1 MATRKPPTERQDR
14 RPRLP
19 FSPIKP
25 VSEKWILERIRNALG
40 SGLSIRAENIC
51 MDIVRFVKNRE
62 APAHFTERAHMA
74 GVALPKTINALRK
87 CGNLSEG
94 ALNVVS
100 DITMNSNAPI
110 EMAGEILPPFIS
122 ALEKHNLSEQ
132 EFIEIFGK
140 VGKRI
145 GLAFNEKT
153 GGLNIG
159 QISHEVIPFKVSIPR
174 IIAGAK
180 NLKRDKDIPN
190 LNNLLAQHGI

>member
-1 MATRKPPTERQDR
+1 MATRKSTSKKKVR
-14 RPRLP
+14 RPNVP
-19 FSPIKP
+19 VSAIIP
-25 VSEKWILERIRNALG
+25 VSEEWILERIRNALG
-40 SGLSIRAENIC
+40 GGLSIKAENIC
-51 MDIVRFVKNRE
+51 MDIVSFVKNRE
-62 APAHFTERAHMA
+62 APAHFPEPAHMA

-87 CGNLSEG
+87 CGNLSEDT
-94 ALNVVS
+94 LRVVKE
-100 DITMNSNAPI
+100 ITKNSYAPI

-132 EFIEIFGK
+132 EFIEIFRN
-140 VGKRI
+140 VGTRI
-145 GLAFNEKT
+145 GWAFNEKT

-159 QISHEVIPFKVSIPR
+159 QISHEVIAFKVSIPR